1 MIITSRKEVNKLTNG
16 KLLKEAIDESGVS
29 ITFLAEKMKCSRN
42 RIYAIINGSDCTA
55 SEIAGLSKLLHMTRK
70 QRDEI
75 FLSMN
80 VN

>member
-1 MIITSRKEVNKLTNG
+1 MTNG
-16 KLLKEAIDESGVS
+16 KMLKAVIEESGVS
-29 ITFLAEKMKCSRN
+29 ITFLADKLECSRN
-42 RIYAIINGSDCTA
+42 RIYAIINGADCTA

-70 QRDEI
+70 QRDDI

>member
-1 MIITSRKEVNKLTNG
+1 MTNG
-16 KLLKEAIDESGVS
+16 KMLKAVIDESGVS
-29 ITFLAEKMKCSRN
+29 ITFLANKLECSRN

-75 FLSMN
+75 FLSVN